1 MREGVLKRRAFDSG
15 AFLFWAGEAMEAYLS
30 ETDEML
36 EIPLGVSAA
45 VELDMKDSA
54 CGQRLAS

>member
-1 MREGVLKRRAFDSG
+1 
-15 AFLFWAGEAMEAYLS
+15 MEAYLS

-36 EIPLGVSAA
+36 EIPLRASAA

>member
-1 MREGVLKRRAFDSG
+1 
-15 AFLFWAGEAMEAYLS
+15 MEAYLS

-36 EIPLGVSAA
+36 ELPLRASAA

-54 CGQRLAS
+54 CGQQLAS